1 MAAHRLARRAN
12 ALALLDGGHLP
23 DPTNIA
29 TADFRETDLPCIDCK
44 PVTLANAELYG
55 PRFEDAMT
63 LASMTGFARASGAD
77 APYRWVWEIKTVN
90 AKGLDLRLRLPSG
103 FDAIEAPARARLGAA
118 LSRGTCY
125 ATLSIQRDAAPAAV
139 RVNQDVLAS
148 LIAALQAMPLDA
160 QKIRPASLDGLLGV
174 RGVVEVVEAGEDEG
188 ALAAAQA
195 GALAGLERAITELV
209 AMRQGEGAALQA
221 LLDERLT
228 QIARLTAAADASPA
242 RGADAIRAR
251 LQQTLALLIGGT
263 SQLDPQ
269 RLHQEA
275 VLMAAKA
282 DIREELDRLHAH
294 VSATRALLLQGGAIG
309 RRLDFLAQEF
319 SREANTLCAKSND
332 VSLTAQGLELRAEIE
347 QLREQVQNIE

>member
-1 MAAHRLARRAN
+1 
-12 ALALLDGGHLP
+12 
-23 DPTNIA
+23 
-29 TADFRETDLPCIDCK
+29 
-44 PVTLANAELYG
+44 
-55 PRFEDAMT
+55 MT
-63 LASMTGFARASGAD
+63 LASMTGFARAAGAD
-77 APYRWVWEIKTVN
+77 APYRWAWEVKTVN

-103 FDAIEAPARARLGAA
+103 FDAIEAPARAKLGAA
-118 LSRGTCY
+118 LARGTCY
-125 ATLSIQRDAAPAAV
+125 ATLTIQREAAPAAV

-148 LIAALQAMPLDA
+148 LVAALQAVPLDVH
-160 QKIRPASLDGLLGV
+160 KIRPASLDGLLAV

-195 GALAGLERAITELV
+195 GALRGLDDAIAALV
-209 AMRQGEGAALQA
+209 AMRRGEGAALQTV
-221 LLDERLT
+221 LSERLT
-228 QIARLTAAADASPA
+228 EIGRLTAAADASPA

-251 LQQTLALLIGGT
+251 LQQAIALLTGGA
-263 SQLDPQ
+263 SLLDPQ

-294 VSATRALLLQGGAIG
+294 VKATRALIREGGAIG

-332 VSLTAQGLELRAEIE
+332 SSLTAIGLDLKTQVE
-347 QLREQVQNIE
+347 QLREQVQNVE